1 MNRKMIEGYAY
12 SAAGAALFS
21 TKAIFIK
28 LAYQEQANAALL
40 LALRMAFSLPFYIA
54 VGAYAV
60 LENADEKRS
69 FAAGTDMGAGL
80 HGRACRLLSVV
91 AAGL

>member
-60 LENADEKRS
+60 WKMRTKGEALPQARIWGQAFIVGLARLRS
-69 FAAGTDMGAGL
+69 VFAAGF
-80 HGRACRLLSVV
+80 
-91 AAGL
+91 